1 MKKNENKSVNSY
13 RVVTKSDFKPSKGRK
28 FTLDSMTTPD
38 DSLSV
43 RQLLINHTRGL
54 GNIPTRNGIYT
65 GDTVAPNYVD
75 LTDKKNAV
83 DELRHRIDLV
93 KAQIEKEKAA
103 QKAKSSISPSGGSG
117 GLSSTTEE
125 APEGA

>member
-13 RVVTKSDFKPSKGRK
+13 RVVTKSNFKPSEGRK

-54 GNIPTRNGIYT
+54 GHLPTRNGIYT

-75 LTDKKNAV
+75 LVDKKNAV
-83 DELRHRIDLV
+83 DELRHRIDLA
-93 KAQIEKEKAA
+93 KEQIEKEKAA
-103 QKAKSSISPSGGSG
+103 KEAQSSIVSPGGSG
-117 GLSSTTEE
+117 GSPSTTKE